1 MAKEAVLYEAMY
13 ILDSSLTDEEIAA
26 LEEQFRTAIE
36 GQGAQ
41 FESVHEFARRR
52 LAYAIKGHTDGIYR
66 VMYFRSSGAAVE
78 EIKHEFTLS
87 EDVVRG
93 IVTVAN
99 PKMLVGP
106 KPEPVKE
113 AKAEEAEEA
122 PAEVA
127 EEAPGEVAE
136 APVEAAEE
144 APAEAAEEAPAEA
157 AEAPAE
163 EASEAPAETPTE

>member
-122 PAEVA
+122 PVEVA
-127 EEAPGEVAE
+127 EEAPAEVAE
-136 APVEAAEE
+136 APVEAAE
-144 APAEAAEEAPAEA
+144 APAEVAETPAEA

-163 EASEAPAETPTE
+163 EAAEAPAETPTE

>member
-13 ILDSSLTDEEIAA
+13 ILDSSLTDEEVAA

-36 GQGAQ
+36 GQGAT

-78 EIKHEFTLS
+78 EIKHEFALS

-106 KPEPVKE
+106 KPAP
-113 AKAEEAEEA
+113 KAEEAE
-122 PAEVA
+122 
-127 EEAPGEVAE
+127 
-136 APVEAAEE
+136 
-144 APAEAAEEAPAEA
+144 
-157 AEAPAE
+157 
-163 EASEAPAETPTE
+163 

>member
-113 AKAEEAEEA
+113 AKAEEA
-122 PAEVA
+122 PA
-127 EEAPGEVAE
+127 EEAAEE

-163 EASEAPAETPTE
+163 EAAEAPAETPTE

>member
-122 PAEVA
+122 PAEAA
-127 EEAPGEVAE
+127 EEAPAEVAE
-136 APVEAAEE
+136 APVEAAE
-144 APAEAAEEAPAEA
+144 APAEVAETPAEA

-163 EASEAPAETPTE
+163 EAAEAPAETPTE

>member
-127 EEAPGEVAE
+127 EEAPAEVAE
-136 APVEAAEE
+136 APVEAAE
-144 APAEAAEEAPAEA
+144 APAEVAETPAEA

-163 EASEAPAETPTE
+163 EAAEAPAETPTE